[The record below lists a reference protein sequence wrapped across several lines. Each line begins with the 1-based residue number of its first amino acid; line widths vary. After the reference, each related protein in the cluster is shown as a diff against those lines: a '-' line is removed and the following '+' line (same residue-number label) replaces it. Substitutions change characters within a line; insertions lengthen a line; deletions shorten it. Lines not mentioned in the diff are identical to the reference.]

1 MFFRESGE
9 TEEDI
14 DHMFHQ
20 IRKKM
25 KQRVVL
31 KKKSDARKFAVSCM
45 IGGYSYPNALYDTC
59 SLVRIM
65 PRVMADQ
72 QILKIERSGDSF
84 SFADCSKV
92 NSVGIV
98 KNLQV
103 QIGNALVSVDFHVMD
118 NQIDLNSSLLLERAF
133 MVTVGAV
140 CNMKT
145 NHMCLTLIYNNALH
159 EM

>member
-1 MFFRESGE
+1 
-9 TEEDI
+9 
-14 DHMFHQ
+14 
-20 IRKKM
+20 
-25 KQRVVL
+25 
-31 KKKSDARKFAVSCM
+31 
-45 IGGYSYPNALYDTC
+45 
-59 SLVRIM
+59 
-65 PRVMADQ
+65 MADQ
-72 QILKIERSGDSF
+72 QILKIERSSDSF